1 VTDIIAARDIGK
13 RFVAAVTPLDG
24 LVLLVIGQFRAT
36 SKPHTARLRPFPG
49 FRRAF
54 ADEVAL
60 ELGKSA

>member
-1 VTDIIAARDIGK
+1 MIAARDISK

-36 SKPHTARLRPFPG
+36 SQPHTPRLRPFPA